1 MTNTEYIIA
10 VTISLAAVT
19 VIFLLVLKVQSI
31 ARKSRLRTIR
41 REGKLDAYYRSKRSN
56 KELFDLS
63 YDEYSAYLGGY
74 KDQLEEEAPKPD
86 SDAYIIGKARAAHV
100 QSLRDEFNKRVS
112 EEKGGKQRR

>member
-1 MTNTEYIIA
+1 MTDTVAII
-10 VTISLAAVT
+10 VVVITLAAVAIT
-19 VIFLLVLKVQSI
+19 LLILMVQSI
-31 ARKSRLRTIR
+31 ARKSRLRTVR
-41 REGKLDAYYRSKRSN
+41 REGKLDAYYRSQRSN

-100 QSLRDEFNKRVS
+100 QRLRDEFNKRVS